1 MRTEMQVVVKRVIRI
16 MLLSIACFIIWLAG
30 NVCGIRYQQSKV
42 KHPTGNGV
50 AFLYELNGEQDLTL
64 EALNEGQAVAC
75 IFLIEKGSIEAW
87 IETKSGDQVTSV
99 MSYDCNGSYMFSVPS
114 TGDYVIKITGENA
127 SVHVSTLMYD
137 KAE

>member
-1 MRTEMQVVVKRVIRI
+1 MRIKMQVVVQRVIRI
-16 MLLSIACFIIWLAG
+16 MLLFIACFIIWFAG

-42 KHPTGNGV
+42 KHLTGNGV
-50 AFLYELNGEQDLTL
+50 AFLYELSSEQELTL
-64 EALNEGQAVAC
+64 DDLKEGQAVAC
-75 IFLIEKGSIEAW
+75 ILLIEKGSIDAR
-87 IETKSGDQVTSV
+87 IETESGEQVTSV
-99 MSYDCNGSYMFSVPS
+99 MSYDRDGSYMFSVPS